1 MVAGEVMKRAVVLLL
16 SLAATPVPAANQLGT
31 LRVGEYRCELPGD
44 ATGPSR
50 FPVAEEHFTV
60 TNASSYRTAQG
71 GGSYLLT
78 GNRLVMTSGPKRG
91 QKYTRFSDNFLRKLD
106 AEGKETD
113 LRCVRRT
120 LNGG

>member
-1 MVAGEVMKRAVVLLL
+1 MKRLALPLLALLL
-16 SLAATPVPAANQLGT
+16 AVPATGQGRLGT

-44 ATGPSR
+44 AAGPSR
-50 FPVAEEHFTV
+50 HPVPEEHFEV
-60 TNASSYRTAQG
+60 LNASSYRTAQG
-71 GGSYLLT
+71 GGTYLLT
-78 GNRLVMTSGPKRG
+78 GNRLIMTSGPKRG

-106 AEGKETD
+106 EAGNESP